1 MINATELKNG
11 TTFLHYRKP
20 YQVIKYTHIKIG
32 RGGAL
37 VKVNVRNLETGS
49 VDNFSFSAELT
60 FDEADTQKRKLQYL
74 YADKLVVVFM
84 DPKTFEQVEI
94 PLAVLGSQIKFAKE
108 FSFKGTLHVC
118 HVSSSESVN
127 LINSEEDIKITC
139 AVTPHHILWDNS
151 MLGREDGL
159 LYKMNPPLRER
170 EEVNSLKN
178 DLLKGKINW
187 IETDHA
193 SHAIGEKLFSP
204 YMSGFPSLY
213 LYKKFIEEYLPE
225 LGLSSEQI
233 NKLTYDNIVEV
244 FKI

>member
-108 FSFKGTLHVC
+108 GETIDVLFWEDKALSVELQPKVTLKVAQTDPGVKG
-118 HVSSSESVN
+118 
-127 LINSEEDIKITC
+127 NSTSNMYKPAILENGLELKVPLFIKIGDLIRVDTRNGSY
-139 AVTPHHILWDNS
+139 V
-151 MLGREDGL
+151 
-159 LYKMNPPLRER
+159 ER
-170 EEVNSLKN
+170 AK
-178 DLLKGKINW
+178 
-187 IETDHA
+187 
-193 SHAIGEKLFSP
+193 
-204 YMSGFPSLY
+204 
-213 LYKKFIEEYLPE
+213 
-225 LGLSSEQI
+225 
-233 NKLTYDNIVEV
+233 
-244 FKI
+244 